1 MRGAKADPVFF
12 LRWPFSKPK
21 NYDCIYYIGKRHN
34 FRKCMENK
42 YDELV
47 LLIMKTIIIYNEPQI
62 YPLQVTAP
70 LSGQRS

>member
-1 MRGAKADPVFF
+1 
-12 LRWPFSKPK
+12 
-21 NYDCIYYIGKRHN
+21 
-34 FRKCMENK
+34 MENK

-70 LSGQRS
+70 LS